1 MPTRDWTTGPDVC
14 MYTVQGRMYVCTL
27 YRAGCMYVQGRMYV
41 CTGPD
46 VCMYRA
52 GCMYVLGRMY
62 VCTGPDVCRCRAG
75 CMYVQGRM
83 YVCTGRMYLL
93 FSCLFLQHFITNSK
107 LLPIFLQPD
116 YENLWYFN
124 LWFFIHSL
132 KYQMFTTLG
141 CKDKGNIVCGKDS
154 NPSRLAASENILFFL
169 WRKYCPVWFDQAWK
183 DNHVFVSL
191 RSSHICLRN

>member
-1 MPTRDWTTGPDVC
+1 MKIQIPGAVGWVIFKQLDHRNAHKGLNYRAGCMYVHGTGPDVC
-14 MYTVQGRMYVCTL
+14 MYT
-27 YRAGCMYVQGRMYV
+27 
-41 CTGPD
+41 
-46 VCMYRA
+46 
-52 GCMYVLGRMY
+52 
-62 VCTGPDVCRCRAG
+62 
-75 CMYVQGRM
+75 VQGRM